1 MVDLIDSMKVF
12 NLSVLVCAILMHI
25 GSPTEQFV
33 RLWYICAGVCGESI
47 SSFGMSDFRILI
59 AFN

>member
-12 NLSVLVCAILMHI
+12 NLSVLVCAILMRI

-33 RLWYICAGVCGESI
+33 QLWYICAGVCGESI